1 MKLIVGATIGL
12 ALLTGSGW
20 TSSEESSLEALERN
34 IASMEQLIVS
44 MESSESEWK
53 VRSEMQSHALLMS
66 ESVEITRDLF
76 VPSSDG
82 LNQQPGESFI
92 KGSDENYDEIAA
104 MELQIRILNT
114 LLRHAIIRQNIIME
128 RIGLF
133 K

>member
-1 MKLIVGATIGL
+1 MKLIVSAIIGL

-20 TSSEESSLEALERN
+20 TFSEESSLEALERN
-34 IASMEQLIVS
+34 IASMEQLILS
-44 MESSESEWK
+44 MESSHSEWK

-66 ESVEITRDLF
+66 ESVEITRDLI
-76 VPSSDG
+76 VPSSDD

-92 KGSDENYDEIAA
+92 KGADENYDEIAD